1 MRPGPL
7 PPTYRPADSLDFV
20 RGREQVHFHNGH
32 LVFVTFAV
40 TLRRR

>member
-1 MRPGPL
+1 MPWSSS
-7 PPTYRPADSLDFV
+7 PTYRLRGDPLAFL

-40 TLRRR
+40 TLGRR